1 MYLGTKMSFDPR
13 GFVNFL
19 REDNDPDI
27 DYFIDLIS
35 IVAELK
41 EKSRVCDTA
50 LLQLMAF
57 AYHVR
62 PLITGM
68 SVLDTGAIVIHCS
81 KVRMKFSKDN
91 THLLPVWST
100 EGALA

>member
-1 MYLGTKMSFDPR
+1 MYLGTKMSFDPQ

-41 EKSRVCDTA
+41 EKSKVCEIA
-50 LLQLMAF
+50 LLQMMSF

-68 SVLDTGAIVIHCS
+68 AVLESEALVIHCS